1 MSQTTLDPVGAA
13 PETRRI
19 TFILLLFG
27 ATVAPIFWLGQLMLG
42 YWATAIGCYSGDH
55 PAASVPTQ
63 TIVNALIAFD
73 IVALLACA
81 ASAAVS
87 WRSWRHTRHEKGGDH
102 SYALHTGEGRSRFL
116 ALWGMFS
123 SLWFFGAVLFNTIAS
138 LTVPPC
144 GV

>member
-1 MSQTTLDPVGAA
+1 MSQATLDPVGAA
-13 PETRRI
+13 PETRRVG
-19 TFILLLFG
+19 FLLLLFG

-42 YWATAIGCYSGDH
+42 YWVTAVGCYPGDH
-55 PAASVPTQ
+55 PVPLASTAPL
-63 TIVNALIAFD
+63 VNALIAFD

-81 ASAAVS
+81 AGGAVS
-87 WRSWRHTRHEKGGDH
+87 WRSWRHTRHEKEGDH

-123 SLWFFGAVLFNTIAS
+123 SLWFFGAILFNTIGS

-144 GV
+144 LV